1 MKAIVYNNPW
11 DITLQDREEPAIM
24 LPDEVIVEV
33 RATGICGTDLSIISG
48 EYMARPQVIIGH
60 ESAGVIVEKGAA
72 VDNCNVGDRVIIDPT
87 YYCGYCENCRK
98 GLRNHCLHKST
109 TEAGVSIDG
118 TFTRYFKTTQ
128 RFIYA
133 LHDDIPFEQGAMSE
147 PLSCV
152 LTAVKKLQVTPFM
165 RTAIL
170 GGGPIGLLF
179 YLALKQYGIQEG
191 VVYEASAQRIRLI
204 EENNVLSKGWSI
216 EPAFIPRKN
225 QYDLIIDTTASL
237 LEKSLQAIAD
247 GGKINLMGLRN
258 NQQTINPREIADR
271 SISIIGSIDS
281 QDTFRHAVD
290 LINSG
295 RLELEK
301 IITNEYDLQSFG
313 DAVRDLGCDLS
324 SRQRS
329 NNIASLKSVIR
340 IS

>member
-11 DITLQDREEPAIM
+11 DITIQEKEEPAII

-48 EYMARPQVIIGH
+48 EYLARPQVIIGH
-60 ESAGVIVEKGAA
+60 ESAGVIVDKGSA
-72 VDNCNVGDRVIIDPT
+72 VDNCQIGDRVIIDPT

-98 GLRNHCLHKST
+98 GLRNHCLLKST

-128 RFIYA
+128 RFIYPLA
-133 LHDDIPFEQGAMSE
+133 DEVPFEQGAMSE

-191 VVYEASAQRIRLI
+191 VIYEASTQRIRLI
-204 EENNVLSKGWSI
+204 EDNDVLTQGWVVA
-216 EPAFIPRKN
+216 PAFVPQKN

-237 LEKSLQAIAD
+237 LEKSVQAIAD
-247 GGKINLMGLRN
+247 GGKISLMGLRN
-258 NQQTINPREIADR
+258 NHQTINPREIADR

-290 LINSG
+290 LINSSK
-295 RLELEK
+295 LALQK
-301 IITNEYDLQSFG
+301 IITNEYDLNNFSA
-313 DAVRDLGCDLS
+313 AVRDLGCDLS
-324 SRQRS
+324 TRQRN
-329 NNIASLKSVIR
+329 NNISSLKSVIR

>member
-11 DITLQDREEPAIM
+11 DICIEEKEEPAIM

-48 EYMARPQVIIGH
+48 EYLARPRVIIGH
-60 ESAGVIVEKGAA
+60 ESAGVIVDKGSS
-72 VDNCNVGDRVIIDPT
+72 VDNCNIGDRVIIDPT

-98 GLRNHCLHKST
+98 GLRNHCLLKST

-118 TFTRYFKTTQ
+118 TFTRFFKTTQ
-128 RFIYA
+128 RFIYP
-133 LHDDIPFEQGAMSE
+133 LQDGVPFEQGALSE

-152 LTAVKKLQVTPFM
+152 LTAVKKLAVTPFM
-165 RTAIL
+165 RTAVL

-191 VVYEASAQRIRLI
+191 VIYEASTQRIKLI
-204 EENNVLSKGWSI
+204 EENNVLSKGWTLS
-216 EPAFIPRKN
+216 PAFIPQKN

-237 LEKSLQAIAD
+237 LEKSIQAIAD
-247 GGKINLMGLRN
+247 GGKISLMGLRN

-295 RLELEK
+295 RLELHK
-301 IITNEYDLQSFG
+301 IITNEYDLSNFNA
-313 DAVRDLGCDLS
+313 AVKDLGCDLNT
-324 SRQRS
+324 RQRS
-329 NNIASLKSVIR
+329 NNISSLKSVIR

>member
-1 MKAIVYNNPW
+1 
-11 DITLQDREEPAIM
+11 M

-48 EYMARPQVIIGH
+48 EYLARPQVIIGH
-60 ESAGVIVEKGAA
+60 ESAGVVVEKGSG
-72 VDNCNVGDRVIIDPT
+72 VDNCNIGDRVIIDPT

-98 GLRNHCLHKST
+98 GLRNHCLLKST

-128 RFIYA
+128 RFIYP
-133 LHDDIPFEQGAMSE
+133 LHDNIPFEQGALSE

-152 LTAVKKLQVTPFM
+152 LTAVKKLAVTPFM
-165 RTAIL
+165 RTAVL

-191 VVYEASAQRIRLI
+191 VIYEASPQRIKLI
-204 EENNVLSKGWSI
+204 EQNNILSAGWSI
-216 EPAFIPRKN
+216 APAFVPQKN

-237 LEKSLQAIAD
+237 LEQSIRAIAD
-247 GGKINLMGLRN
+247 GGKISLMGLRN

-295 RLELEK
+295 KLDLHR
-301 IITNEYDLQSFG
+301 IITHEYDLDNFH
-313 DAVRDLGCDLS
+313 AAIKDLGCDLDN
-324 SRQRS
+324 RQRN
-329 NNIASLKSVIR
+329 NNISSLKSVIR

>member
-1 MKAIVYNNPW
+1 MQAIVYNNPW
-11 DITLQDREEPAIM
+11 EISIQEKEEPSII

-60 ESAGVIVEKGAA
+60 ESAGVIVDKGSA
-72 VDNCNVGDRVIIDPT
+72 VDNCQIGDRVIIDPT
-87 YYCGYCENCRK
+87 YYCGYCDNCRK
-98 GLRNHCLHKST
+98 GLRNHCLLKSS

-128 RFIYA
+128 RFIYPLA
-133 LHDDIPFEQGAMSE
+133 DAIPFEQGAMSE

-179 YLALKQYGIQEG
+179 YLALKQYGIREG
-191 VVYEASAQRIRLI
+191 VIYEASGKRMQLI
-204 EENNVLSKGWSI
+204 EKNDVLTDRWTMSPSFV
-216 EPAFIPRKN
+216 PQKN

-237 LEKSLQAIAD
+237 LEKSIQAIAD
-247 GGKINLMGLRN
+247 GGKISLMGLRN

-295 RLELEK
+295 QLELQK
-301 IITNEYDLQSFG
+301 IITNEYDLHNF
-313 DAVRDLGCDLS
+313 DAAVKDLGCDLTT
-324 SRQRS
+324 RQRS
-329 NNIASLKSVIR
+329 NNISSLKSVIR

>member
-11 DITLQDREEPAIM
+11 DISIQEREEPAIT

-48 EYMARPQVIIGH
+48 EYLARPQVIIGH
-60 ESAGVIVEKGAA
+60 ESAGVIVAKGDG
-72 VDNCNVGDRVIIDPT
+72 VDNCQVGDRVIIDPT

-98 GLRNHCLHKST
+98 GLRNHCLLKST

-128 RFIYA
+128 RFIYPLA
-133 LHDDIPFEQGAMSE
+133 DNIPFEQGAMSE

-152 LTAVKKLQVTPFM
+152 LTAVKKLAVTPFM
-165 RTAIL
+165 RTAVL

-191 VVYEASAQRIRLI
+191 VIYEASPDRIRLI
-204 EENNVLSKGWSI
+204 EENNVLSKGWTI
-216 EPAFIPRKN
+216 EPAFIPQKN

-237 LEKSLQAIAD
+237 LEKAIQAIAD

-295 RLELEK
+295 RLELHK
-301 IITNEYDLQSFG
+301 IITNEYDLSNFN
-313 DAVRDLGCDLS
+313 AAIKDLGCDLS
-324 SRQRS
+324 TRLRS

>member
-11 DITLQDREEPAIM
+11 DIRIEEKEEPAII
-24 LPDEVIVEV
+24 LPDEVIVEI

-48 EYMARPQVIIGH
+48 EYLARPQVIIGH
-60 ESAGVIVEKGAA
+60 ESAGVIVDKGSG

-98 GLRNHCLHKST
+98 GLRNHCLLKST

-133 LHDDIPFEQGAMSE
+133 LNDNVPFEQGAMSE

-152 LTAVKKLQVTPFM
+152 LTAVKKLAVNPFM

-179 YLALKQYGIQEG
+179 YMALTQHGIQEG
-191 VVYEASAQRIRLI
+191 VIYETSKNRIKLI
-204 EENNVLSKGWSI
+204 EENNVLSKGWQVLP
-216 EPAFIPRKN
+216 EFIPQKN
-225 QYDLIIDTTASL
+225 QFDLIIDTTGSL
-237 LEKSLQAIAD
+237 LEKSMLAIAD
-247 GGKINLMGLRN
+247 GGKISLMGLRN
-258 NQQTINPREIADR
+258 NQQTINPREITDR

-281 QDTFRHAVD
+281 QDTFKHAVD

-295 RLELEK
+295 RMGLEK
-301 IITNEYDLQSFG
+301 IITNEYSLNDFTT
-313 DAVRDLGCDLS
+313 AVKDLGCDVS
-324 SRQRS
+324 NKQRN
-329 NNIASLKSVIR
+329 NNISSLKSVIV
-340 IS
+340 I

>member
-11 DITLQDREEPAIM
+11 DICIEEKEEPAIM

-48 EYMARPQVIIGH
+48 EYLARPRVIIGH
-60 ESAGVIVEKGAA
+60 ESAGVIVDKGSS
-72 VDNCNVGDRVIIDPT
+72 VDNCNIGDRVIIDPT

-98 GLRNHCLHKST
+98 GLRNHCLLKST

-118 TFTRYFKTTQ
+118 TFTRFFKTTQ
-128 RFIYA
+128 RFIYP
-133 LHDDIPFEQGAMSE
+133 LQDGVPFEQGALSE

-152 LTAVKKLQVTPFM
+152 LTAVKKLAVTPFM
-165 RTAIL
+165 RTAVL

-179 YLALKQYGIQEG
+179 YLALQQYGIREG
-191 VVYEASAQRIRLI
+191 VIYEASPQRIKLI
-204 EENNVLSKGWSI
+204 EENNVLSKGWTLS
-216 EPAFIPRKN
+216 PAFIPQKN

-237 LEKSLQAIAD
+237 LEKSIQAIAD
-247 GGKINLMGLRN
+247 GGKISLMGLRN

-295 RLELEK
+295 RLELHK
-301 IITNEYDLQSFG
+301 IITNEYDLSNFNA
-313 DAVRDLGCDLS
+313 AVKDLGCDLHT
-324 SRQRS
+324 RQRS
-329 NNIASLKSVIR
+329 NNISSLKSVIR

>member
-11 DITLQDREEPAIM
+11 DIRLEEKEEPAIVQ
-24 LPDEVIVEV
+24 PDEVIVEI

-48 EYMARPQVIIGH
+48 EYLARPQVIIGH
-60 ESAGVIVEKGAA
+60 ESAGVIVEKGSA
-72 VDNCNVGDRVIIDPT
+72 VDNCQVGDRVIIDPT

-98 GLRNHCLHKST
+98 GLRNHCLLKAT

-118 TFTRYFKTTQ
+118 TFTKYFKTTQ
-128 RFIYA
+128 RFIYP
-133 LHDDIPFEQGAMSE
+133 LNDNIPFEQGAMSE

-165 RTAIL
+165 RTAVL

-179 YLALKQYGIQEG
+179 YMALTQHGIRNG
-191 VVYEASAQRIRLI
+191 VIYEASKDRIRLI
-204 EENNVLSKGWSI
+204 TDNQVLENGWTI
-216 EPAFIPRKN
+216 EPAFVPQKN
-225 QYDLIIDTTASL
+225 QYDLIVDTTGSL
-237 LEKSLQAIAD
+237 LEKSMLAIAD

-281 QDTFRHAVD
+281 QDTFKHAVD

-295 RLELEK
+295 RLGLEK
-301 IITNEYDLQSFG
+301 IITNEYSLHDFN
-313 DAVRDLGCDLS
+313 DAIRDLGVDPNT
-324 SRQRS
+324 RQRS
-329 NNIASLKSVIR
+329 NNISSLKSMIL
-340 IS
+340 IP

>member
-1 MKAIVYNNPW
+1 
-11 DITLQDREEPAIM
+11 
-24 LPDEVIVEV
+24 
-33 RATGICGTDLSIISG
+33 
-48 EYMARPQVIIGH
+48 
-60 ESAGVIVEKGAA
+60 
-72 VDNCNVGDRVIIDPT
+72 IDPT

-98 GLRNHCLHKST
+98 GLRNHCLLKST

-118 TFTRYFKTTQ
+118 TFTRFFKTTQ
-128 RFIYA
+128 RFIYP
-133 LHDDIPFEQGAMSE
+133 LQDGVPFEQGALSE

-152 LTAVKKLQVTPFM
+152 LTAVKKLAVTPFM
-165 RTAIL
+165 RTAVL

-191 VVYEASAQRIRLI
+191 VIYEASQQRIKLI
-204 EENNVLSKGWSI
+204 EENNVLSKGWTLS
-216 EPAFIPRKN
+216 PAFIPQKN

-237 LEKSLQAIAD
+237 LEKSIQAIAD
-247 GGKINLMGLRN
+247 GGKISLMGLRN

-295 RLELEK
+295 RLELHK
-301 IITNEYDLQSFG
+301 IITNEYDLSNFNA
-313 DAVRDLGCDLS
+313 AVKDLGCDLHT
-324 SRQRS
+324 RQRS
-329 NNIASLKSVIR
+329 NNISSLKSVIR

>member
-11 DITLQDREEPAIM
+11 DIRIEEKEEPAII
-24 LPDEVIVEV
+24 LPDEVIVEI

-48 EYMARPQVIIGH
+48 EYLARPQVIIGH
-60 ESAGVIVEKGAA
+60 ESAGVIVEKGKG

-87 YYCGYCENCRK
+87 YYCGYCDNCRK
-98 GLRNHCLHKST
+98 GLRNHCLLKST

-128 RFIYA
+128 RFIYG
-133 LHDDIPFEQGAMSE
+133 LHDNIPFEQGAMSE

-152 LTAVKKLQVTPFM
+152 LTAVKKLAVTPFM

-179 YLALKQYGIQEG
+179 YMALKQHGIREG
-191 VVYEASAQRIRLI
+191 VIYETSKNRMKLI
-204 EENNVLSKGWSI
+204 EQNNVLSKGWQVAP
-216 EPAFIPRKN
+216 EFIPQKN
-225 QYDLIIDTTASL
+225 QYDLIIDTTGSL
-237 LEKSLQAIAD
+237 LEKSMLAIAD
-247 GGKINLMGLRN
+247 GGKISLMGLRN

-281 QDTFRHAVD
+281 QDTFKHAVD

-301 IITNEYDLQSFG
+301 IITNGYSLNDFTT
-313 DAVRDLGCDLS
+313 AVKDLGCDVGT
-324 SRQRS
+324 RQRN
-329 NNIASLKSVIR
+329 NNISSLKSF
-340 IS
+340 ISIT

>member
-11 DITLQDREEPAIM
+11 DIRIEEKEEPAII
-24 LPDEVIVEV
+24 LPDEVIVEI

-48 EYMARPQVIIGH
+48 EYLARPQVIIGH
-60 ESAGVIVEKGAA
+60 ESAGVIIDKGTG
-72 VDNCNVGDRVIIDPT
+72 VNNCNLGDRVIIDPT
-87 YYCGYCENCRK
+87 YYCGYCDNCRK
-98 GLRNHCLHKST
+98 GLRNHCLLKST

-128 RFIYA
+128 RFIYG
-133 LHDDIPFEQGAMSE
+133 LHDNIPFEQGAMSE

-152 LTAVKKLQVTPFM
+152 LTAVKKLAVTPFM

-179 YLALKQYGIQEG
+179 YMALKQHGIQEG
-191 VVYEASAQRIRLI
+191 VIYETSENRIKLI
-204 EENNVLSKGWSI
+204 EQNNVLSKGWQVAP
-216 EPAFIPRKN
+216 EFIPQKN
-225 QYDLIIDTTASL
+225 QYDLIIDTTGSL
-237 LEKSLQAIAD
+237 LEKSMLAIAD
-247 GGKINLMGLRN
+247 GGKISLMGLRN

-281 QDTFRHAVD
+281 QDTFKHAVD

-301 IITNEYDLQSFG
+301 IITNGYSLNDFTT
-313 DAVRDLGCDLS
+313 AVKDLGCDVG
-324 SRQRS
+324 SRQRN
-329 NNIASLKSVIR
+329 NNISSLKSF
-340 IS
+340 ISIT